1 MPDSFGARL
10 RERREQQQVAL
21 STIAEQTKIKVSLLD
36 ALERDDVSHWPSG
49 IFRRAFIRAYA
60 HAIGLEP
67 DVIVREFLELYPDP
81 IEIVD
86 TLQAG
91 APGAEGAWVS
101 DGPPTRFRHLVASAI
116 GSVSRLRSRGSQRPG
131 SVFDGS
137 LAPPHAAHSNGS
149 SHDATNLHDDIP
161 NLPAIGSR
169 IPDRASRVPDRAS
182 RMPDPGPRMPDPVSR
197 IAMSMA
203 STPNPV
209 DTQATLIVQVPEAHA
224 VPVVAQ
230 SPVIAQG
237 QSMVPAVAAEP
248 APPIAYD
255 PPPAVIADEPPPSTA
270 ARSEADL
277 MAVAELCTELGRAET
292 ADDVQQLLQET
303 ARMLDAVGVIVW
315 VWDAIANELRPALA
329 HGYSDRVLA
338 QLPRV
343 ERDTNNATA
352 AAFRAAQTCVVKSSD
367 QVSGALAVPLMTPA
381 GCAGV
386 LAIELTHRREDRG
399 SVRALATIFA
409 AQLAALIGA
418 SRPAEATGRMFA

>member
-21 STIAEQTKIKVSLLD
+21 STIAEQTKIKVSLLE

-86 TLQAG
+86 TLQGG

-101 DGPPTRFRHLVASAI
+101 DGPPTRLRHMVASAI

-137 LAPPHAAHSNGS
+137 LAPAHAAHSNGS
-149 SHDATNLHDDIP
+149 SHDATSLHDDIS
-161 NLPAIGSR
+161 NLAAIGSR
-169 IPDRASRVPDRAS
+169 IPDRASR
-182 RMPDPGPRMPDPVSR
+182 MPDPGSR
-197 IAMSMA
+197 IADAMPMA
-203 STPNPV
+203 SPPNPV
-209 DTQATLIVQVPEAHA
+209 DLQAALIVQVPEAHA

-230 SPVIAQG
+230 SPVIAQS
-237 QSMVPAVAAEP
+237 QSTVPRLADEP

-255 PPPAVIADEPPPSTA
+255 PSPAVIADEPPPSTA

-277 MAVAELCTELGRAET
+277 MAVAELCTELGRAGT
-292 ADDVQQLLQET
+292 ADDVQPLLQET

-386 LAIELTHRREDRG
+386 LAIELTHRREERG